1 MDFQIF
7 KEKKVRSIYRVIST
21 KRYNGS
27 IKTIGTFINSIEPG
41 DILLIEFPMFIE
53 CRSTGGPSSFSIK
66 IFNLRTSKSLS
77 MKSTELYQK
86 VFTWLTD
93 VEEIDML

>member
-21 KRYNGS
+21 KRYNGPT
-27 IKTIGTFINSIEPG
+27 KTIGTFINSIESG

-53 CRSTGGPSSFSIK
+53 SRRAGGPSSFNIK

-77 MKSTELYQK
+77 MKSTELYSK